1 MDYASQGLTTYNDFQ
16 GLAGLRA
23 QAKNDQSKAVDK
35 VSEQFESMFLHMM
48 LKEMRKTVPDSVF
61 FDSPAVKTFQ
71 DMQDQQM
78 ALELAKEKPLGIADM
93 LKTNLA
99 SQGIVKTDDDSAKHQ
114 IKQPSM
120 TFELNKKAQG
130 FGMKRPANINMA
142 LDAYKRVGR

>member
-61 FDSPAVKTFQ
+61 LIH
-71 DMQDQQM
+71 QQSK
-78 ALELAKEKPLGIADM
+78 LFRICKIS
-93 LKTNLA
+93 N
-99 SQGIVKTDDDSAKHQ
+99 
-114 IKQPSM
+114 
-120 TFELNKKAQG
+120 G
-130 FGMKRPANINMA
+130 FRAC
-142 LDAYKRVGR
+142 